1 MSAEHA
7 SENYNAR
14 LLVRSAPTSRLDGG
28 DIDFLHRHHRVEGTP
43 CFIATSG
50 QRVGQRAWGDL
61 PGESPAVLAP
71 TTSALRPAVCDDRI
85 PVAVCLFLI
94 VRRDLERKGL
104 AVLEHRAA
112 VDTETGNAQNGELHC
127 QYIALLAARVVTGRL
142 VNGGHFALR

>member
-85 PVAVCLFLI
+85 PVALCLFLI

-104 AVLEHRAA
+104 AVLN
-112 VDTETGNAQNGELHC
+112 TGPPLIPRQGMP
-127 QYIALLAARVVTGRL
+127 RT
-142 VNGGHFALR
+142 VNSTVSTSPFLPPG